1 MAKLERTS
9 RSVLYLHN
17 QSHDVA
23 VHSEGEKE
31 KFCLRAQI
39 PTIDRIGS
47 TPYRPECWVNFTV
60 STPTGRETAHKG
72 SQVSDPL
79 KPTVPPRRSC

>member
-1 MAKLERTS
+1 M
-9 RSVLYLHN
+9 YLHN

-39 PTIDRIGS
+39 PTIDRIGL
-47 TPYRPECWVNFTV
+47 TPYSPESWVNFTIYV
-60 STPTGRETAHKG
+60 PAERETAHKG
-72 SQVSDPL
+72 SQVSDP
-79 KPTVPPRRSC
+79 